1 MKKFWMACALVG
13 CAAPVFA
20 EGFYVAAD
28 AGRDRWSADS
38 IDKTLTASTFSVAWG
53 YVFDLPF
60 KDSLALELSYRD
72 LGDIYETDPRNAEN
86 SLATDLTA
94 AQLSVIASHPLS
106 GVLSLYGRLGYAEVQ
121 IESKRRTFFS
131 EDSSSSSKD
140 KVFAGVGGRYVVNQN
155 IGLHLEYQRYQKLG
169 DVTISLLL
177 LGADYQF

>member
-53 YVFDLPF
+53 YTFDLPF
-60 KDSLALELSYRD
+60 KDSLSLELSYRD
-72 LGDIYETDPRNAEN
+72 LGDIYETDSRYSGN

-94 AQLSVIASHPLS
+94 TQLSVIASHPLNE
-106 GVLSLYGRLGYAEVQ
+106 VLSLYGRLGYADVQ
-121 IESKRRTFFS
+121 IESKRRTS
-131 EDSSSSSKD
+131 ISNESSSSSQD

-155 IGLHLEYQRYQKLG
+155 IGLHIEYQRYQKLG
-169 DVTISLLL
+169 DVTISLLVV
-177 LGADYQF
+177 GADYQF